1 MPYGFSIAEGTAR
14 TFWVAGDSA
23 STYYQGQLVAWNASA
38 GAANIG
44 TVTPLPAAS
53 GIIDAT
59 GEVVIAGIVVGFDWK
74 TPEIDST
81 YKIPKLTGACTT
93 QAHVAART
101 AAGVYNQGRG
111 MYNVGDHQP
120 LLEIA
125 PVGPD
130 TLIKGYIMETAGTAP
145 TVVTSTAADTTG
157 GTTALTTNACAFTPV
172 ANTCSIYC
180 RKGTNMGIWRTTNDT
195 STTAPD
201 VTIAFPNDIAIGD
214 QFVRLSIKQGFSHI
228 QMAANPLSTFIDNT
242 LSGGTT
248 NSYGVYVYYIDAREA
263 GKEYAIFKFD
273 GIHFCSVRA

>member
-23 STYYQGQLVAWNASA
+23 STYYLGQIVAWNASA

-44 TVTPLPAAS
+44 AVSPLPAAS
-53 GIIDAT
+53 GIVDAT
-59 GEVVIAGIVVGFDWK
+59 GEVVIAGIVVGFDSNP
-74 TPEIDST
+74 PEFDTT
-81 YKIPKLTGACTT
+81 YNLQKLTGACTT

-101 AAGVYNQGRG
+101 SAGVYNQGRG
-111 MYNVGDHQP
+111 MYNPRDHQP
-120 LLEIA
+120 LIEIA
-125 PVGPD
+125 PIGPD
-130 TLIKGYIMETAGTAP
+130 TLIKGPIMETAGTAP
-145 TVVTSTAADTTG
+145 TVVTTTVADTTG

-201 VTIAFPNDIAIGD
+201 VTTAFPNDIAIGD
-214 QFVRLSIKQGFSHI
+214 QFVRFSIKQGFSHLFLG
-228 QMAANPLSTFIDNT
+228 ATPLSTFIDNT

-248 NSYGVYVYYIDAREA
+248 NSFGAYVYYIDAREA

-273 GIHFCSVRA
+273 GIHFCNVRA